1 MTARQ
6 VEVLVVDDD
15 ADIRDTV
22 RLALE
27 DVGYIVYE
35 APDGRPALERLW
47 AHPQGLVV
55 VLDLNMPGMDG
66 VALLQALA
74 TDPGLLARHR
84 IIVLSARYGHT
95 LPLARVHLITQHAA
109 MLVPKPFELDVLLQA
124 VATASASLSP

>member
-1 MTARQ
+1 MTARH

-15 ADIRDTV
+15 DDIRDTI

-27 DVGYIVYE
+27 DMGYIVYE
-35 APDGRPALERLW
+35 APDGRPALERLQ

-66 VALLQALA
+66 VALLHALA
-74 TDPGLLARHR
+74 TDPDLLARHR
-84 IIVLSARYGHT
+84 IIVLSARYGRT
-95 LPLARVHLITQHAA
+95 LPLAHVQLITQHAA
-109 MLVPKPFELDVLLQA
+109 VLVPKPFELDALLQA